1 MENDDSNTQSG
12 AGESVSADRRS
23 FMRVAVK
30 TVVAGTAVAGIAA
43 AAGTASAAPVCG
55 GSVQVPKAVV
65 KARVLCNAT
74 KPIRREELIAVI
86 GSIFDSSTC
95 PACGLGGYPGPWD
108 PGTVLE
114 LSLETAFLP
123 EGQPAAVMFTQIAG
137 G

>member
-1 MENDDSNTQSG
+1 MENDDTNMESG
-12 AGESVSADRRS
+12 ETVSADRRS

-65 KARVLCNAT
+65 KARVLCNAA
-74 KPIRREELIAVI
+74 KPIRRDDLIAVI
-86 GSIFDSSTC
+86 SSIFDASTC

-114 LSLETAFLP
+114 LSVETAFLP